1 MNAKQ
6 ELQETL
12 TKMKERG
19 YDLVCAEISHEGGY
33 NWGESVSVDK
43 IQLTHPHTK
52 EEAEAFFNQ
61 LDFNYDNGYGSQ
73 ELFGTVWLT
82 YGVWLSRW
90 EYDGSE
96 GWQVNSCPHIPDH
109 LYKKNQDK

>member
-6 ELQETL
+6 ELQEILNKWEKKGYTL
-12 TKMKERG
+12 E
-19 YDLVCAEISHEGGY
+19 CAEINHEGR
-33 NWGESVSVDK
+33 WGGNVDK

-52 EEAEAFFNQ
+52 EEAETFFNQ
-61 LDFNYDNGYGSQ
+61 LDFKYDNGYGSQ

-82 YGVWLSRW
+82 YGVWLTRW

-96 GWQVNSCPHIPDH
+96 GWQVNICPTIPNH
-109 LYKKNQDK
+109 LYKK